1 VHVLQTR
8 ARAPA
13 TAEWAWRNPPTSGAR
28 PPGRTCAGL
37 AVVGRRAVVVGG
49 NGDPGAG
56 AAAAAAAAGGAGVER
71 SSLRPLADAF
81 VLDLD
86 TWVRPPGPPPDSLND
101 L

>member
-8 ARAPA
+8 ARPPA
-13 TAEWAWRNPPTSGAR
+13 TAEWAWRNPATSGAR

-37 AVVGRRAVVVGG
+37 AVVGRRVVVVGG

-56 AAAAAAAAGGAGVER
+56 AEAAAAAGGAGVER

-86 TWVRPPGPPPDSLND
+86 TWVRDSLND